1 MPICVTAL
9 CGRVSVQ
16 AQAGSAPAAIIP
28 KEAVPIDPKQER
40 HISMQSAKSPETAAT
55 SAQKKN
61 GKKKK
66 NKPRRSIFGTIMR
79 FIGCLLCVCVM
90 AASAG
95 AVLLSLYVVQ
105 VTEDPDGKLD
115 LDEQKLKQTSI
126 VYDRDGNEV
135 NTFAGENNRIWRDIS
150 AMPEDLQ
157 NAVIAVEDKD
167 FRSEPGI
174 NVKRTIAA
182 ALNEFTGNAL
192 LGSKQGAST
201 LEQQLVKNLTG
212 DSEQD
217 ILRKVREIFRALGLC
232 NRYSKETILEAYL
245 NTIPLTGTIYGMEAG
260 AQEYFGKSV
269 EELSLAEC
277 AELASI
283 TKNPKSFNPATNP
296 ENLLKRRDHVLALM
310 RNQGYITDEECTAAQ
325 AEPIT
330 LAESKSATEKVTRTS
345 RNSYFD
351 DALFADVTQA
361 IMEQESCT
369 RAEAQD
375 KIFSDGLRIYST
387 LDQKAQSGMEQVM
400 LNEDTGDGELFPALW
415 HEEEVPS
422 SIPADSE
429 ITYDESG
436 LPLNPDGS
444 SVFTDDDV
452 PVYADKEN
460 TTLKTSQD
468 DNGNLIFYESV
479 RTQAA
484 MASISME
491 DGHRGEIV
499 ALVGGLGEKKVDRGT
514 NRATLPHQTGSTM
527 KPIAAYCLAVDSK
540 IINYSSPMADTPYY
554 LKSDHQV
561 LDTDRCLKLGLST
574 DKYNAANQSRD
585 DVWRDW
591 PTNYGGAGGDGA
603 TMLVYDALRRS
614 YNTIAVWIGSY
625 VGAEE
630 LFSFAH
636 DTLNCTYLDPEHD
649 VDLAPLVLGS
659 QSQGLTVVELAGAY
673 SIFNDGKFTT
683 PHYWTE
689 IYDSDGNLYLDNS
702 KRVTTVQA
710 IDPAAA
716 TIMNRLLS
724 NVWKTPG
731 TANGMKPETEGIDTI
746 GKTGTTS
753 DFKDYT
759 FAGVSPYYSTAVWWG
774 YDKPYSMWGV
784 DGTLG
789 NNGKPT
795 QRAFKRYMEAAQAD
809 KPAKD
814 FYYDDS
820 VVQKQFSTSTGAI
833 VSGGGETG
841 YYTEDNLPDDS
852 YATLT
857 DPSVNTLDPAAG

>member
-16 AQAGSAPAAIIP
+16 AQAGFAPAAIIP

-150 AMPEDLQ
+150 AMPENLQ

-283 TKNPKSFNPATNP
+283 TKNPTNYNPYTNP
-296 ENLLKRRDHVLALM
+296 ENLINRRNFLLYNMWQQGVISEEDYRNAAAQPLVLAE
-310 RNQGYITDEECTAAQ
+310 TDNTK
-325 AEPIT
+325 
-330 LAESKSATEKVTRTS
+330 KSSSTT
-345 RNSYFD
+345 SYFT
-351 DALFADVTQA
+351 DALFNEVVKD
-361 IMEQESCT
+361 IMAKEGVDEST
-369 RAEAQD
+369 
-375 KIFSDGLRIYST
+375 
-387 LDQKAQSGMEQVM
+387 AQSMLYTGGYTIEATVNPKLQTAMENLM
-400 LNEDTGDGELFPALW
+400 LNADDAYFPAGW
-415 HEEEVPS
+415 HEEEVT
-422 SIPADSE
+422 SIS
-429 ITYDESG
+429 
-436 LPLNPDGS
+436 
-444 SVFTDDDV
+444 DDDV
-452 PVYADKEN
+452 QVYNEDG
-460 TTLKTSQD
+460 TPKTRTGED
-468 DNGNLIFYESV
+468 GTVYYYRNV

-484 MASISME
+484 MVTLDY
-491 DGHRGEIV
+491 DGNV
-499 ALVGGLGEKKVDRGT
+499 LAMVGGLGEKTKSLSL
-514 NRATLPHQTGSTM
+514 NRAYGVTRQTGSTI
-527 KPIAAYCLAVDSK
+527 KPIGAYALGIEYGLVNWSTML
-540 IINYSSPMADTPYY
+540 NNSPLY
-554 LKSDHQV
+554 LKQDMV
-561 LDTDRCLKLGLST
+561 IRDEDYCRKNGLMGLT
-574 DKYNAANQSRD
+574 DKQLKAYPNA
-585 DVWRDW
+585 WRSW
-591 PTNYGGAGGDGA
+591 PRNYGGNYGDNSDLPLWNGLA
-603 TMLVYDALRRS
+603 RS
-614 YNTIAVWIGSY
+614 LNTIAIRVGDL
-625 VGAEE
+625 VGASNI
-630 LFSFAH
+630 FNFVYN
-636 DTLNCTYLDPEHD
+636 TLQLNTLDPVND
-649 VDLAPLVLGS
+649 VGLAQMVMGS
-659 QSQGLTVVELAGAY
+659 QTHGVTPMALAAAFQ
-673 SIFNDGKFTT
+673 IFYDGEYTT
-683 PHYWTE
+683 PHLYTRVL
-689 IYDSDGNLYLDNS
+689 DRDGNIYMESNDTS
-702 KRVTTVQA
+702 YQA
-710 IDPAAA
+710 LTPQTAYV
-716 TIMNRLLS
+716 MNRLLK
-724 NVWKTPG
+724 NVLFSSVG
-731 TANGMKPETEGIDTI
+731 TASGRYPNSNGMEAF
-746 GKTGTTS
+746 GKTGTAS
-753 DFKDYT
+753 DEKDLWFVGGT
-759 FAGVSPYYSTAVWWG
+759 PYYVTAVWWG
-774 YDKPYSMWGV
+774 YDAPYDMTK
-784 DGTLG
+784 TLG
-789 NNGKPT
+789 KQQAKT
-795 QRAFKRYMEAAQAD
+795 RTCVMAWKALMEQVQAD
-809 KPAKD
+809 LPYKAFPAAD
-814 FYYDDS
+814 G
-820 VVQKQFSTSTGAI
+820 VVERSYCTQSGLLASGSCPSTA
-833 VSGGGETG
+833 VG
-841 YYTEDNLPDDS
+841 YYRADDLPDVCNYS
-852 YATLT
+852 HGQAAVSSAPLT
-857 DPSVNTLDPAAG
+857 SEPDTTNLDTD

>member
-55 SAQKKN
+55 SARKKN

-135 NTFAGENNRIWRDIS
+135 NTFAGENNRIWREIS

-296 ENLLKRRDHVLALM
+296 ENLLKRRNHVLALM
-310 RNQGYITDEECTAAQ
+310 RNQGYITDEECAAAQ

-387 LDQKAQSGMEQVM
+387 LDQKAQSAMEQVM
-400 LNEDTGDGELFPALW
+400 LNEDTVVTHRVVGIVPDEEDPTVIRFRTKGDANEAEDSGLVHYKNVIGTPIF
-415 HEEEVPS
+415 
-422 SIPADSE
+422 SIPYLGYVAEYIQHPPGMYIAISAGAILLLLVFIPDIFAD
-429 ITYDESG
+429 DK
-436 LPLNPDGS
+436 
-444 SVFTDDDV
+444 
-452 PVYADKEN
+452 DKE
-460 TTLKTSQD
+460 QD
-468 DNGNLIFYESV
+468 KKKKSSRRNKGAHV
-479 RTQAA
+479 AA
-484 MASISME
+484 HE
-491 DGHRGEIV
+491 
-499 ALVGGLGEKKVDRGT
+499 
-514 NRATLPHQTGSTM
+514 
-527 KPIAAYCLAVDSK
+527 AAAVDAATEEPASE
-540 IINYSSPMADTPYY
+540 SLADEIRR
-554 LKSDHQV
+554 K
-561 LDTDRCLKLGLST
+561 TDNLLT
-574 DKYNAANQSRD
+574 DEEIEDIRREVEAGRFDDAA
-585 DVWRDW
+585 
-591 PTNYGGAGGDGA
+591 A
-603 TMLVYDALRRS
+603 DALRRS
-614 YNTIAVWIGSY
+614 VHLLPAAELCAFDGGRAVQWSG
-625 VGAEE
+625 
-630 LFSFAH
+630 
-636 DTLNCTYLDPEHD
+636 D
-649 VDLAPLVLGS
+649 VQCGIRRLAAGCGGS
-659 QSQGLTVVELAGAY
+659 QPEPAG
-673 SIFNDGKFTT
+673 
-683 PHYWTE
+683 W
-689 IYDSDGNLYLDNS
+689 
-702 KRVTTVQA
+702 Q
-710 IDPAAA
+710 
-716 TIMNRLLS
+716 RL
-724 NVWKTPG
+724 
-731 TANGMKPETEGIDTI
+731 
-746 GKTGTTS
+746 
-753 DFKDYT
+753 
-759 FAGVSPYYSTAVWWG
+759 
-774 YDKPYSMWGV
+774 
-784 DGTLG
+784 
-789 NNGKPT
+789 
-795 QRAFKRYMEAAQAD
+795 
-809 KPAKD
+809 
-814 FYYDDS
+814 
-820 VVQKQFSTSTGAI
+820 
-833 VSGGGETG
+833 
-841 YYTEDNLPDDS
+841 
-852 YATLT
+852 
-857 DPSVNTLDPAAG
+857 